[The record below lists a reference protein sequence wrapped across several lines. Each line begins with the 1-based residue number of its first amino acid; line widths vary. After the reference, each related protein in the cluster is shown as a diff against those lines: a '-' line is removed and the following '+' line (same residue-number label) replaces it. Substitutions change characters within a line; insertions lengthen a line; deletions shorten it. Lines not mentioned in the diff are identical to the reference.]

1 VIYSV
6 MIDAISSNVANVP
19 ASAGKVAGYV
29 TGTPDIQWTAAD
41 WARFPRAGHVR
52 IDQSPDLASWI
63 SGAADVADIENGAGT
78 QESAVAGALARK
90 KRGWLSFIYVAQ
102 GNFAAMKD
110 AVNAAGLSG
119 VVSYWVANWDLSEAE
134 AAAALTGDVAA
145 VQWASPSSNPL
156 TVVPGGSQTLAEANV
171 DLSVTLPGWFEYASP
186 VTTATPGVV
195 ITPALKTYSVVSDDL
210 ITWKAA

>member
-1 VIYSV
+1 MV
-6 MIDAISSNVANVP
+6 DAISASVANVP
-19 ASAGKVAGYV
+19 VSTGKVAGYV

-41 WARFPRAGHVR
+41 WARFPGAGHVR

-102 GNFAAMKD
+102 GNLSSMKD
-110 AVNAAGLSG
+110 AVNAAGLSAS
-119 VVSYWVANWDLSEAE
+119 VSYWVANWDLSEAE
-134 AAAALTGDVAA
+134 AAAALSGDIAA
-145 VQWASPSSNPL
+145 IQWASPSSNPQ
-156 TVVPGGSQTLAEANV
+156 TVVPGGSRTLSEANV
-171 DLSVTLPGWFEYASP
+171 DLSVTVPGWFEYVSP

-195 ITPALKTYSVVSDDL
+195 ITPALKTYSVTSEDM